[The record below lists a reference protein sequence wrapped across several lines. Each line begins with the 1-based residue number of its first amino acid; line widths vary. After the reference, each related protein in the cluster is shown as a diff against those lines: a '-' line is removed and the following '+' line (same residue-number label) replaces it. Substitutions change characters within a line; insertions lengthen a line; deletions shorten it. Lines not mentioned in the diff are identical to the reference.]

1 MRGRDAG
8 SVGVR
13 KKSPVGCVSPHR
25 SLREAC
31 VLGRECE
38 DQHAGGPASIH
49 LYVLT
54 DISAGYVQRLGT
66 SLAAEMR
73 VEPLEGVYHLA
84 LGR

>member
-13 KKSPVGCVSPHR
+13 KKSPVGCVSPHW

-31 VLGRECE
+31 VSGRECE
-38 DQHAGGPASIH
+38 DQHAGRPELIH
-49 LYVLT
+49 QYVLT
-54 DISAGYVQRLGT
+54 GISGGYVRRLGA

-73 VEPLEGVYHLA
+73 VEPLVGVHHLA